1 MFIPV
6 VSGTRAVKGEA
17 TGKPPEQELANQT
30 AREWDPVVPETH
42 RESPP
47 SFSGVMPEWGCWSEP
62 GFLLGIALCRGL
74 CSLMGQHRGPGFI
87 QR

>member
-47 SFSGVMPEWGCWSEP
+47 SQ
-62 GFLLGIALCRGL
+62 LLWCDARVGMLV
-74 CSLMGQHRGPGFI
+74 
-87 QR
+87 